1 MKKIA
6 SFAFVAILALTLPVD
21 AQSKKINGVRI
32 ESATTA
38 AAVECK
44 DMVFENAV
52 QVPDKEF
59 VSMSCTFTFNGF
71 ADTVGDRVTFARNA
85 TTNTKQ
91 NAVKDRANALLGS
104 FEPGNT
110 LNNANIQVA
119 GLPI

>member
-6 SFAFVAILALTLPVD
+6 SLVLVAVLGLSVTAFAQGKRLAAIP
-21 AQSKKINGVRI
+21 
-32 ESATTA
+32 SASTA
-38 AAVECK
+38 AVVDCT
-44 DMVFENAV
+44 DMVFENAL
-52 QVPDKEF
+52 QVPDKES

-71 ADTVGDRVTFARNA
+71 TDTVGDRVTFARNA

-91 NAVKDRANALLGS
+91 NAVKDRANALLNS

-110 LNNANIQVA
+110 LNNANIQVS